1 MNTDRY
7 RTKKWG
13 IIKTIVMLPILGSV
27 MWLIEW
33 VR

>member
-13 IIKTIVMLPILGSV
+13 IIKTIIAAPILGTV
-27 MWLIEW
+27 LWLIEA